1 MRITYTFMALLL
13 FIPVDVLSKSTTA
26 TVNLSVKF
34 REFTCNIASSRGS
47 NLSFGDV
54 NITTLTLT
62 EGPEIEADL
71 TLTCRLDSATPELTG
86 NNAITALQSA
96 NLRFTSPVSI
106 GGSGGAFLDAGHNV
120 AILPFFNNAR
130 MQFNSDYNLKTL
142 SGSGYKLKFKLVK
155 KSSSGTISSGSV
167 SVLLN
172 AELTYT

>member
-96 NLRFTSPVSI
+96 NLRFTSPVST

-167 SVLLN
+167 SVVLN

>member
-1 MRITYTFMALLL
+1 MRVILVLLSLLCFITIEASAKVT
-13 FIPVDVLSKSTTA
+13 STTVA
-26 TVNLSVKF
+26 LSVKF
-34 REFTCNIASSRGS
+34 REFTCNITSSRGN

-71 TLTCRLDSATPELTG
+71 TLMCRLDSATPELTG
-86 NNAITALQSA
+86 NNAVTALQSA
-96 NLRFTSPVSI
+96 NLRFTSPVST

-130 MQFNSDYNLKTL
+130 MQFNSDYNLKAL

-167 SVLLN
+167 SVVLN

>member
-13 FIPVDVLSKSTTA
+13 FIPVDVQSKSTTA

-71 TLTCRLDSATPELTG
+71 TLTCRLDNATPELTG

-96 NLRFTSPVSI
+96 NLRFTSPVST

-142 SGSGYKLKFKLVK
+142 SGSGYQLKFKLVK

-167 SVLLN
+167 SVVLN

>member
-96 NLRFTSPVSI
+96 NLRFTSPVST

-120 AILPFFNNAR
+120 AILPFINNAR

>member
-96 NLRFTSPVSI
+96 NLRFTSPVST

>member
-1 MRITYTFMALLL
+1 MALLL

-26 TVNLSVKF
+26 AVNLSVKF
-34 REFTCNIASSRGS
+34 REFTCNITSSRGN

-86 NNAITALQSA
+86 NNAVTALQSA
-96 NLRFTSPVSI
+96 NLRFTSPVST

-130 MQFNSDYNLKTL
+130 MQFNSDYNLKAL

-167 SVLLN
+167 SVVLN

>member
-1 MRITYTFMALLL
+1 MRVILVLLSLLCIITIEASAKVT
-13 FIPVDVLSKSTTA
+13 STTVA
-26 TVNLSVKF
+26 LSVKF
-34 REFTCNIASSRGS
+34 REFTCNIASSRGN

-86 NNAITALQSA
+86 NNAVTALQSA
-96 NLRFTSPVSI
+96 NLRFTSPVST
-106 GGSGGAFLDAGHNV
+106 GGSGGTFLDAGHNV
-120 AILPFFNNAR
+120 AILPFFNNSR
-130 MQFNSDYNLKTL
+130 MQFNSDYNLKAL

-167 SVLLN
+167 SVVLN

>member
-34 REFTCNIASSRGS
+34 REFTCNITSSRGN

-86 NNAITALQSA
+86 NNAVTALQSA
-96 NLRFTSPVSI
+96 NLRFTSPVST

-130 MQFNSDYNLKTL
+130 MQFNSDYNLKAL

-167 SVLLN
+167 SVVLN